1 MDGVNWIAVAV
12 SAASTLVIGF
22 VWYNPKVFGKAW
34 MESVGMTEGDDKK
47 GNMPL
52 IFGISF
58 LLAMVVAYK
67 LSGGAYHHGE
77 EDRTALHGA
86 FHGALYSLY
95 FALPVLITNSLFE
108 RRSLKGI
115 LINSGYWVLCFAS
128 IGAIL
133 YTFAGAGL

>member
-1 MDGVNWIAVAV
+1 MENVNWIAVVLSGVA
-12 SAASTLVIGF
+12 TLAIGL

-34 MESVGMTEGDDKK
+34 MESVGMTEDDTKK

-58 LLAMVVAYK
+58 VLAMVVAFK

-77 EDRTALHGA
+77 DDRNALHGA
-86 FHGALYSLY
+86 FHAIMNCFYYG
-95 FALPVLITNSLFE
+95 LPVLITNSLYE

-115 LINSGYWVLCFAS
+115 LINSGYWVACFAA

-133 YTFAGAGL
+133 YAFAGAGM

>member
-22 VWYNPKVFGKAW
+22 AWYNPKTFGNAW
-34 MESVGMTEGDDKK
+34 MESVGLTEEGLKK
-47 GNMPL
+47 GSMPL
-52 IFGISF
+52 IYGLAF

-77 EDRTALHGA
+77 DDRTALHGA
-86 FHGALYSLY
+86 FHGMLYSLY

-108 RRSLKGI
+108 RRSFKGI
-115 LINSGYWVLCFAS
+115 LINSGYWVACFAA

-133 YTFAGAGL
+133 YTFAGAGM